1 MKSKFLLVLERKK
14 LNLLNY
20 PQILKDIDYLKEAF
34 AQQTDITEIPVHK
47 LNFRMSGS
55 AERVLYVCP

>member
-14 LNLLNY
+14 NKPVKFPPNPERY
-20 PQILKDIDYLKEAF
+20 RYLKEAF
-34 AQQTDITEIPVHK
+34 AQQTDITEIPVHT

-55 AERVLYVCP
+55 AECVLYVCP